1 MYIEKLSREQIKKAL
16 PLIWDVFCEYE
27 AVNYPEN
34 GKAAF
39 WEAIHS
45 ADYLDSLT
53 AFGAFENEKLIGIIA
68 TRNKGAHIAL
78 FFVNGKY
85 HRRGI
90 GRKLFEA
97 SLRDNKNQRITVNS
111 SEYAV
116 NIYKRLGFVPQ
127 SGIMEEGGIRFVP
140 MVFERNIEK

>member
-1 MYIEKLSREQIKKAL
+1 MNIEKLSREQIDEAL
-16 PLIWDVFCEYE
+16 PLIWAVFCEYE

-45 ADYLDSLT
+45 VDYLDSLT

-97 SLRDNKNQRITVNS
+97 CLRDNKNQRITVNS

>member
-97 SLRDNKNQRITVNS
+97 CLRDNKNQRITVNS